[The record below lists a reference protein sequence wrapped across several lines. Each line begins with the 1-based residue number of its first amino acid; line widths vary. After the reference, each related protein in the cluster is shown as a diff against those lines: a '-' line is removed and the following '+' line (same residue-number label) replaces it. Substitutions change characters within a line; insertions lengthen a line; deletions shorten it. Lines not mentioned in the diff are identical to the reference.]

1 MFKNF
6 TKKIIHGK
14 RAFAIGE
21 AMTLGARILEVFDQN
36 KKIRKTVW
44 QLAREGNITDI
55 QILLNSSEDSQKSV
69 NQLDSNNL
77 SPLHYA
83 TKYLH
88 LDMIKLLINFG
99 ANVNIQGEDN
109 M

>member
-1 MFKNF
+1 MN
-6 TKKIIHGK
+6 KISHGQ
-14 RAFAIGE
+14 RAFVIGE
-21 AMTLGARILEVFDQN
+21 AMALEARILEVIDQN

-44 QLAREGNITDI
+44 QLAREGNVTDI

-88 LDMIKLLINFG
+88 LEITRNFSYSQIILNRDQNHPTHKL
-99 ANVNIQGEDN
+99 
-109 M
+109 